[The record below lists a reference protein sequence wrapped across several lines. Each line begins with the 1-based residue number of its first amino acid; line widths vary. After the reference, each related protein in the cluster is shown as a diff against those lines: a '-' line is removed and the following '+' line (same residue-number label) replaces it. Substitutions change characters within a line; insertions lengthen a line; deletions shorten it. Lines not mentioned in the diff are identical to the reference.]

1 MKNNTLAWLQEW
13 YAHQCNGTGLEG
25 NGILI
30 QSLEKPEWMIKIN
43 LQVTYLQSKQF
54 QDLAIQR
61 SIHDWLI
68 CKVQDDCFYAHC
80 GLHNLI
86 EVIDIF
92 RDWALSTSP
101 KQWTQKFIVKKTPDF
116 KMLSLFLFRED
127 EVRN

>member
-1 MKNNTLAWLQEW
+1 MKNNTLDWLQEW
-13 YAHQCNGTGLEG
+13 YAEQCRGIGVEG

-30 QSLEKPEWMIKIN
+30 QALEKPEWLIKIN
-43 LQVTYLQSKQF
+43 LHVASLGAKQF

-68 CKVQDDCFYAHC
+68 CKVQNNCFHAHC

-92 RDWALSTSP
+92 RQWALD
-101 KQWTQKFIVKKTPDF
+101 KNQRIWKKKFTVEKAPDF

-127 EVRN
+127 EIKH